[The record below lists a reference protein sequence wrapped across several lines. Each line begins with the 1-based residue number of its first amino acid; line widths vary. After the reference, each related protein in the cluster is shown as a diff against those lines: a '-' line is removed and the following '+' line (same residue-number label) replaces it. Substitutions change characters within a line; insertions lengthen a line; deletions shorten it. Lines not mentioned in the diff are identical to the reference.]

1 MLKFEYRHLYIFIGG
16 YTMEQATLHIDM
28 IKLIERFEPI
38 AVIWQN
44 CRVVKLSF
52 KHNEKAGRKTCLFRW
67 LPTLISNQQ
76 YMITIHLLTANELS
90 EVGSWRLKK
99 GLSILF

>member
-1 MLKFEYRHLYIFIGG
+1 MLKFEYRHLYIRIGG
-16 YTMEQATLHIDM
+16 YTMEQATLLIDM

-52 KHNEKAGRKTCLFRW
+52 KHKQKRVTIW
-67 LPTLISNQQ
+67 LLAFVFF
-76 YMITIHLLTANELS
+76 L
-90 EVGSWRLKK
+90 VRLKPIIFC
-99 GLSILF
+99 LTVVPIPTAR